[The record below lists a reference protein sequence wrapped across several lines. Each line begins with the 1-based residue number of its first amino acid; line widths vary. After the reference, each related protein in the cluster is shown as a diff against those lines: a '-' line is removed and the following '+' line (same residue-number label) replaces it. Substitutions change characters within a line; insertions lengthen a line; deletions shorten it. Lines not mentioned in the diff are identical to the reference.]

1 MAQAVM
7 TGDTGQTVGTQK
19 QNGAVFEAKIG
30 PVGDRARVE
39 LTFVCEKAP
48 GGFRL
53 LHVGNFWAYIASL
66 HKGLVLQ
73 CSRF

>member
-39 LTFVCEKAP
+39 LTFACDKAP
-48 GGFRL
+48 GGFS
-53 LHVGNFWAYIASL
+53 SL
-66 HKGLVLQ
+66 ACWQFLGIHRI
-73 CSRF
+73 ST